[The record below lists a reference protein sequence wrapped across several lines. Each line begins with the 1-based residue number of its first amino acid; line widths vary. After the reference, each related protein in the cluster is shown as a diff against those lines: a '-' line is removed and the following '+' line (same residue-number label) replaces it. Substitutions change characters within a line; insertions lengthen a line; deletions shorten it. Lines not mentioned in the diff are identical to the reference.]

1 MEEGRDEDEDE
12 EEPVTSPIP
21 DPPAGASP
29 GSKRDHA
36 ARMAGALLIVT
47 AIATVVAVLG
57 RVAAG
62 ADQPTLQESMAAVML
77 NSRLY
82 ITGGAVRLISGVTLI
97 AGALFLLRTWIIR
110 ERLGTLL
117 VPALF
122 IASGA
127 FTAAS
132 GACAVALAISLPDE
146 AATTALYTRGGAVD
160 TIADLRWLTGKT
172 GFAAAGLALIVAAR
186 YQWKVGGTLRRIA
199 PLTALLGVSMQLIW
213 IDAATVLHRIT
224 GPAFVVWLIA
234 IGGMLFAGRVER
246 HFAAM
251 PDSRRTGHGDE

>member
-1 MEEGRDEDEDE
+1 MTG
-12 EEPVTSPIP
+12 PIP
-21 DPPAGASP
+21 DTPAGASP
-29 GSKRDHA
+29 GRRRDDA
-36 ARMAGALLIVT
+36 ARTAGALLVLT

-57 RVAAG
+57 RVAAD
-62 ADQPTLQESMAAVML
+62 ADQPTLQESMDAIAL
-77 NSRLY
+77 NRALY
-82 ITGGAVRLISGVTLI
+82 TTGGVARLISGVTLI

-110 ERLGTLL
+110 ERLGTPL

-127 FTAAS
+127 LTAAS
-132 GACAVALAISLPDE
+132 GACAVGLAISAPDVVE
-146 AATTALYTRGGAVD
+146 AV
-160 TIADLRWLTGKT
+160 ADLRWLTGKI

-186 YQWKVGGTLRRIA
+186 YQWRAGGSLRRIA
-199 PLTALLGVSMQLIW
+199 PVTFLLGISMQLIW

-224 GPAFVVWLIA
+224 GPAFFIWLLA
-234 IGGMLFAGRVER
+234 IGGMLFTGRVER